1 MSKALKRGLWGITII
16 MLMVMIWLMSMEEW
30 NAPELEM
37 STVTLVLK

>member
-16 MLMVMIWLMSMEEW
+16 ALVLMLWLMSMEEW
-30 NAPELEM
+30 NAPGLDM